1 MTTWMHIKMMV
12 TDLNVH
18 NAHPMTLLMHDVHFV
33 DHSYQLVNSMQLVN
47 ESSVFTIT
55 NQYRQARKGYHR

>member
-1 MTTWMHIKMMV
+1 MHIKMMV

-33 DHSYQLVNSMQLVN
+33 DHSYQLVNFNAAGKREFCL
-47 ESSVFTIT
+47 
-55 NQYRQARKGYHR
+55 YHHQSI